1 MVILLPKDNCESC
14 DSQVLGKNA
23 RTSQSLLLEEI
34 YPVNRMDLILVTES
48 HTYETI

>member
-1 MVILLPKDNCESC
+1 MVILLPEDNCESC